1 MYSTWYTFFGVPLSQ
16 RQTENPLLQALTCVA
31 EDGWSLVKLTP
42 DLLEEYKS
50 VQEDYNLTSE
60 SLEVLSWVVENK
72 EALMSLD
79 FALESQYSGSGD
91 KPVWF
96 GFSVEM
102 PHTAEYEATKLQAKH
117 ANEQDLEK
125 AEKVYALFK
134 QASSFIADLFLEELG
149 FYSIHG
155 TS

>member
-1 MYSTWYTFFGVPLSQ
+1 
-16 RQTENPLLQALTCVA
+16 
-31 EDGWSLVKLTP
+31 
-42 DLLEEYKS
+42 
-50 VQEDYNLTSE
+50 
-60 SLEVLSWVVENK
+60 
-72 EALMSLD
+72 
-79 FALESQYSGSGD
+79 
-91 KPVWF
+91 
-96 GFSVEM
+96 M